1 MKFLVT
7 GCAGFIGSNL
17 TDRLLKEGHDVTG
30 IDSFTE
36 YYSESIKRQNIANA
50 LDESHFELINKDI
63 LELNAYPSVDVVFHL
78 AAQVGV
84 RASWGSDFSIYSRNN
99 IEVTQRLLEY
109 YKDKNLKKFVYAS
122 SSSVYGDVPLPM
134 KENMRLQ
141 PVSPYGV
148 TKLAGDHLC
157 YLYWKNF
164 GLPTISLRYFTVYG
178 PRQRPDMAIN
188 KFVTSILNDKPITLY
203 GDGTQTRDFTYV
215 SDIIEANLKAA
226 DSGISGSVLN
236 IGGGSRITVN
246 ELIREIEKNCNKSA
260 KIQFVGQQKGDVQ
273 DTLADI
279 RKAELELGWMPR
291 VPIRDGVRKY
301 VLWCLQN
308 VP

>member
-122 SSSVYGDVPLPM
+122 
-134 KENMRLQ
+134 
-141 PVSPYGV
+141 
-148 TKLAGDHLC
+148 
-157 YLYWKNF
+157 
-164 GLPTISLRYFTVYG
+164 
-178 PRQRPDMAIN
+178 
-188 KFVTSILNDKPITLY
+188 
-203 GDGTQTRDFTYV
+203 
-215 SDIIEANLKAA
+215 
-226 DSGISGSVLN
+226 
-236 IGGGSRITVN
+236 
-246 ELIREIEKNCNKSA
+246 
-260 KIQFVGQQKGDVQ
+260 
-273 DTLADI
+273 
-279 RKAELELGWMPR
+279 
-291 VPIRDGVRKY
+291 
-301 VLWCLQN
+301 
-308 VP
+308 